1 MAQSQRR
8 AGGACQEMTANAI
21 AVISNGGAMLISTGL
36 VNRGRSDSLAAIRK
50 ALAIMT
56 YSEIMEEYR
65 AADAVMQEIRRAREN
80 YLAGGVHERAHI
92 TIAGR

>member
-1 MAQSQRR
+1 
-8 AGGACQEMTANAI
+8 MTANAI

-36 VNRGRSDSLAAIRK
+36 VNRELRLRKSGSLAAMRK

-80 YLAGGVHERAHI
+80 YLAGEVHERAHI

>member
-1 MAQSQRR
+1 
-8 AGGACQEMTANAI
+8 
-21 AVISNGGAMLISTGL
+21 MLISTGL
-36 VNRGRSDSLAAIRK
+36 VNRGRSDALAAIRK

-80 YLAGGVHERAHI
+80 YLAG
-92 TIAGR
+92 